1 MSVSSHSISV
11 TTTQKDTTVDGDKG
25 VIIINDGTA
34 DVFFS
39 CDVPLTVVTSGA
51 GGLKST
57 DQPLSINDTCR
68 VFRVKTTSGTATVRV
83 FALK

>member
-1 MSVSSHSISV
+1 MPISSYSIAAS
-11 TTTQKDTTVDGDKG
+11 TTQKDTKVDGDRG

-39 CDVPLTVVTSGA
+39 CDTPTTVVTAGA

-57 DQPLSINDTCR
+57 DPPLSINDTCR
-68 VFRVKTTSGTATVRV
+68 VFRVITTSGTATVRV